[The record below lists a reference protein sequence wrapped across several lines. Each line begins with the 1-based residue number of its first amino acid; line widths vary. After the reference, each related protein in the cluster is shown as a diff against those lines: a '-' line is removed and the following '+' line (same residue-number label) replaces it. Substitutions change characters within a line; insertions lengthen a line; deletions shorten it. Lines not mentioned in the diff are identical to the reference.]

1 MHGIWFFVLSCWSG
15 RLHLGI
21 GASLGFPIAVSAA
34 GSGEGDGAARVEA
47 VSVIG
52 YIAMLVGPPSLGFT
66 GDAYGLRNAM
76 VVVMLFVLAAAA
88 LSPGLQRR

>member
-1 MHGIWFFVLSCWSG
+1 
-15 RLHLGI
+15 
-21 GASLGFPIAVSAA
+21 GFPIAVSAA